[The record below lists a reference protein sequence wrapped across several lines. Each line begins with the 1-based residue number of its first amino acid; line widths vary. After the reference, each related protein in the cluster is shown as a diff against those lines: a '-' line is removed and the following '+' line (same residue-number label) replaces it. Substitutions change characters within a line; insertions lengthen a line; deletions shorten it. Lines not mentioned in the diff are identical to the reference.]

1 MGGAILPRLALLSLA
16 GILMLAAGKGKASD
30 AKPDTEKPA
39 RTADLRPKIDDNAPP
54 QKPDVNVIIDRVATR
69 FGAFVIIGGV
79 SYPMQLIADAFGRA
93 RRAFPENPGEV
104 IPDAYYYS
112 VTCLATLLTATAMLV
127 AFLTILPAF
136 SSIRVKRMWLS
147 ALLALPMGGV
157 AMLYVFSSSWFS
169 DKTT

>member
-1 MGGAILPRLALLSLA
+1 
-16 GILMLAAGKGKASD
+16 
-30 AKPDTEKPA
+30 
-39 RTADLRPKIDDNAPP
+39 
-54 QKPDVNVIIDRVATR
+54 
-69 FGAFVIIGGV
+69 
-79 SYPMQLIADAFGRA
+79 MQLIADAFGRA